1 MVLNKFWSRKSVV
14 TVFLVAGLA
23 KSYAQET
30 SPKGVTGR
38 WQVTR
43 PLKEGG
49 EEVSTLE
56 LKQSGPNVSGTFTSP
71 NGELTDIQN
80 GKVVDAS
87 LTFSFLYA
95 DMHLDVSGQILS
107 DNKIDL
113 TITAQG
119 MSETLHATAERRET
133 SSSDGQPLNPLSF
146 LPAPMTREPLTA
158 DEKLSVYVHR
168 TFGPPALILPA
179 FGAGLS
185 MLNPPS
191 HYPHEW
197 KDGAQ
202 AFERSYGNIVA
213 TVTARETA
221 SMLAGVALH
230 EDPRYRPSGST
241 NVLRRV
247 FHALSYTV
255 VDRSDS
261 GKSMVA
267 FSNFAGAA
275 AGGLVGMAYLPNGF
289 NDATHAQQRMATQFA
304 TLAIHNLAA
313 EFQPQ
318 WGPIVKKL
326 RIPKLLPEWWVPRQS
341 QHP

>member
-1 MVLNKFWSRKSVV
+1 MFK
-14 TVFLVAGLA
+14 TFLSKGFLATAFLIAGLA
-23 KSYAQET
+23 KSNAQNT
-30 SPKGVTGR
+30 SPKDVTGR

-43 PLKEGG
+43 ALKDARQ
-49 EEVSTLE
+49 EVSTLDF
-56 LKQSGPNVSGTFTSP
+56 KQSGSDVSGAYTSH
-71 NGELTDIQN
+71 NGEVANIED
-80 GKVVDAS
+80 GKLVDAS
-87 LTFSFLYA
+87 LTFSFFYA
-95 DMHLDVSGQILS
+95 NRHLDVSGQILS

-119 MSETLHATAERRET
+119 MSETLHAIAERRET
-133 SSSDGQPLNPLSF
+133 SSAGTQPLIPLSF
-146 LPAPMTREPLTA
+146 LPAPMTKGPLTTE
-158 DEKLSVYVHR
+158 EKLSVYVHR

-191 HYPHEW
+191 HYPREW
-197 KDGAQ
+197 KDGAH
-202 AFERSYGNIVA
+202 AFGRNYGNIVA

-221 SMLAGVALH
+221 SMLASVALH

-241 NVLRRV
+241 NVLYRV

-255 VDRSDS
+255 VDRTDS
-261 GKSMVA
+261 GGRTIAV
-267 FSNFAGAA
+267 SNFAGAA
-275 AGGLVGMAYLPNGF
+275 AGGLVGMVYLPGGF
-289 NDATHAQQRMATQFA
+289 NDATHAQQRMAMQFG

-318 WGPIVKKL
+318 WGPIVRKL
-326 RIPKLLPEWWVPRQS
+326 RIPKLLPEWWVPLHP

>member
-1 MVLNKFWSRKSVV
+1 VFKIFLSRSLAMA
-14 TVFLVAGLA
+14 FLVVGLA

-30 SPKGVTGR
+30 SPKDVTGQ

-43 PLKEGG
+43 ALKDGG
-49 EEVSTLE
+49 QEFSTLD
-56 LKQSGPNVSGTFTSP
+56 LKQSGPDVSGTFISHD
-71 NGELTDIQN
+71 GEATTIQE
-80 GKVVDAS
+80 GKLVDAS
-87 LTFSFLYA
+87 LTFYFLYA
-95 DMHLDVSGQILS
+95 TRHLDVSGQILS
-107 DNKIDL
+107 DNKMDL
-113 TITAQG
+113 TITSRG
-119 MSETLHATAERRET
+119 RNETFHAIAERKET
-133 SSSDGQPLNPLSF
+133 SSAGAQPLNRFPF
-146 LPAPMTREPLTA
+146 LPAPMTSRPLTA
-158 DEKLSVYVHR
+158 EGKVSVYVHR

-191 HYPHEW
+191 HYPRDW

-202 AFERSYGNIVA
+202 AFGRHYGNTVA

-221 SMLAGVALH
+221 SMLASVAFH

-241 NVLRRV
+241 NVLYRV

-255 VDRSDS
+255 VDRNDS
-261 GKSMVA
+261 GGRTIA
-267 FSNFAGAA
+267 GSNFAGAA

-289 NDATHAQQRMATQFA
+289 NDAAHAQQRVAMQFA
-304 TLAIHNLAA
+304 TLAIHNLAS

-326 RIPKLLPEWWVPRQS
+326 RIPKLLPQWWVPLHP

>member
-1 MVLNKFWSRKSVV
+1 MFKTLLSCGSLATAFFV
-14 TVFLVAGLA
+14 TGLA
-23 KSYAQET
+23 KGHAQET
-30 SPKGVTGR
+30 SPKDVTGR

-43 PLKEGG
+43 ALKDGG
-49 EEVSTLE
+49 QEVSTLD
-56 LKQSGPNVSGTFTSP
+56 LKQRGSDVSGTFTRPDGQTAS
-71 NGELTDIQN
+71 IQA
-80 GKVVDAS
+80 GQLVETS

-95 DMHLDVSGQILS
+95 NMQLDVSGQILS
-107 DNKIDL
+107 ENKIDL
-113 TITAQG
+113 TITAQS
-119 MSETLHATAERRET
+119 MNETFHAIAERRET
-133 SSSDGQPLNPLSF
+133 SSVGGQPLSSLPF
-146 LPAPMTREPLTA
+146 LPAPMTRTPLTA
-158 DEKLSVYVHR
+158 EGKLSVYVHR

-185 MLNPPS
+185 MLNPPT
-191 HYPHEW
+191 HYPREW

-202 AFERSYGNIVA
+202 AFGRNYGNTVA

-221 SMLAGVALH
+221 SMLASVALH

-241 NVLRRV
+241 NVLYRA

-255 VDRSDS
+255 VDRTDS
-261 GKSMVA
+261 GGRTIAV
-267 FSNFAGAA
+267 SNFAGAA

-289 NDATHAQQRMATQFA
+289 NDATHAQQRMAIQFA
-304 TLAIHNLAA
+304 TVAIHNLAA

-326 RIPKLLPEWWVPRQS
+326 RIPKLLPEWWVPLRP

>member
-1 MVLNKFWSRKSVV
+1 VFTTFLLRRSFA
-14 TVFLVAGLA
+14 TAFLVAGLA

-30 SPKGVTGR
+30 SPTDVTGR

-43 PLKEGG
+43 ALKNGG
-49 EEVSTLE
+49 QEVSTLDFT
-56 LKQSGPNVSGTFTSP
+56 QSGPDVSGTFTSP
-71 NGELTDIQN
+71 DGETIAIQG
-80 GKVVDAS
+80 GKLVDAS

-95 DMHLDVSGQILS
+95 NRHLDVSGQILS
-107 DNKIDL
+107 DNKMDL
-113 TITAQG
+113 TITSRG
-119 MSETLHATAERRET
+119 MSETFHAMAERRET
-133 SSSDGQPLNPLSF
+133 SSAGGQLLNPLSF

-158 DEKLSVYVHR
+158 EEKLSVYVHR

-191 HYPHEW
+191 HYPREW
-197 KDGAQ
+197 KDGTQ
-202 AFERSYGNIVA
+202 AFGRNYGNIVA

-221 SMLAGVALH
+221 SMLASVALH

-241 NVLRRV
+241 NVLYRA

-261 GKSMVA
+261 GKRTIAV
-267 FSNFAGAA
+267 SNFAGAA
-275 AGGLVGMAYLPNGF
+275 AGGLIGMAYLPNGF
-289 NDATHAQQRMATQFA
+289 NDAAHAQQRMAMQFA
-304 TLAIHNLAA
+304 TVAIHNLAA

-318 WGPIVKKL
+318 WGPIVRKL
-326 RIPKLLPEWWVPRQS
+326 RIPKLLPEWWVPLHP

>member
-1 MVLNKFWSRKSVV
+1 MFNSFISRGSLA
-14 TVFLVAGLA
+14 TAFLVAGLA
-23 KSYAQET
+23 NGHAQEPP
-30 SPKGVTGR
+30 PKDVSGR

-43 PLKEGG
+43 DLNDGG
-49 EEVSTLE
+49 QEVSTLDF
-56 LKQSGPNVSGTFTSP
+56 KQSGSDVSGTFTSP
-71 NGELTDIQN
+71 HGEAADIKG

-95 DMHLDVSGQILS
+95 NRHLDVAGQILN

-113 TITAQG
+113 TIT
-119 MSETLHATAERRET
+119 SEGIGATLHATAERKEA
-133 SSSDGQPLNPLSF
+133 SSASSQPLNPLPF
-146 LPAPMTREPLTA
+146 LPARMTRKSLTA
-158 DEKLSVYVHR
+158 EEKLSVYVHR

-179 FGAGLS
+179 FGAGLA

-191 HYPHEW
+191 HYPREW
-197 KDGAQ
+197 KDDPQ
-202 AFERSYGNIVA
+202 AFGRNYGNIVA

-221 SMLAGVALH
+221 SMLASVVLH
-230 EDPRYRPSGST
+230 EDPRYAPSGST
-241 NVLRRV
+241 NVLYRV

-261 GKSMVA
+261 GRRTLAV
-267 FSNFAGAA
+267 SNFAGAA
-275 AGGLVGMAYLPNGF
+275 AGGFVGMAYLPNGF
-289 NDATHAQQRMATQFA
+289 NDVTHAQQRVAMQFA
-304 TLAIHNLAA
+304 TLAVHNLAA

-326 RIPKLLPEWWVPRQS
+326 RIPKLLPEWWVPLDS

>member
-1 MVLNKFWSRKSVV
+1 
-14 TVFLVAGLA
+14 VFKTLLSCGSLAIALFVMGLA
-23 KSYAQET
+23 KSHAQER
-30 SPKGVTGR
+30 SPKDVTGR

-43 PLKEGG
+43 ALNGG
-49 EEVSTLE
+49 GQEVSTLD
-56 LKQSGPNVSGTFTSP
+56 LKQSGPDVSGTFTRP
-71 NGELTDIQN
+71 DGETAHIQA
-80 GKVVDAS
+80 GKLVEAS

-95 DMHLDVSGQILS
+95 NMQLDVSGQILS

-113 TITAQG
+113 TITEQC
-119 MSETLHATAERRET
+119 MNETLHAIAERREA
-133 SSSDGQPLNPLSF
+133 SSAGGQPLNPLPF

-158 DEKLSVYVHR
+158 EEKFSVYVHR

-185 MLNPPS
+185 MLNAPS
-191 HYPHEW
+191 HYPREW

-202 AFERSYGNIVA
+202 AFGRNYGNTVA
-213 TVTARETA
+213 TITARETA

-241 NVLRRV
+241 NVFYRA
-247 FHALSYTV
+247 FHALSYTF
-255 VDRSDS
+255 VDRTDS
-261 GKSMVA
+261 GKRTIAV
-267 FSNFAGAA
+267 SNFAGAA

-289 NDATHAQQRMATQFA
+289 NDATHAQQRIVMQFA
-304 TLAIHNLAA
+304 TVAIHNLAA

-326 RIPKLLPEWWVPRQS
+326 RIPKLLPPWWVPLNAQR
-341 QHP
+341 P